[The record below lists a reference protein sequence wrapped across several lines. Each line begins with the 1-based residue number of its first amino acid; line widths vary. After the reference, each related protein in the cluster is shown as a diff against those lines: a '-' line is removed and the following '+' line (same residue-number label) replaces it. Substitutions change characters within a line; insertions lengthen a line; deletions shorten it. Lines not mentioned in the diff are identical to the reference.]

1 MNKDLNYVAALERA
15 ISQKYGD
22 VAILNPKSLWDEEKE
37 KEYLQLTKE
46 KLKSEDA
53 SDKTKEYLDL
63 NGVLIQKKLINSAN
77 SRKCEFCNTYSF
89 NREDDVYFSK
99 FNTCRKCYVNYIED
113 REQRWKN
120 GWRPNQMEQ
129 K

>member
-15 ISQKYGD
+15 ISQKYGE
-22 VAILNPKSLWDEEKE
+22 VAVLNPKSLWDEHKE

-99 FNTCRKCYVNYIED
+99 FNTCHKCYVNYIED
-113 REQRWKN
+113 REERWKN
-120 GWRPNQMEQ
+120 GWRPNQTEQ

>member
-22 VAILNPKSLWDEEKE
+22 VAVLNPKSLWDEEKE

-77 SRKCEFCNTYSF
+77 SRKCEFCSTYSF

-99 FNTCRKCYVNYIED
+99 FDTCHKCYVNYIED
-113 REQRWKN
+113 REERWKN
-120 GWRPNQMEQ
+120 GWRPNQTEQ

>member
-22 VAILNPKSLWDEEKE
+22 VAVLNPKSLWDEEKE

-99 FNTCRKCYVNYIED
+99 FDTCRKCYVNYIED
-113 REQRWKN
+113 REERWKN